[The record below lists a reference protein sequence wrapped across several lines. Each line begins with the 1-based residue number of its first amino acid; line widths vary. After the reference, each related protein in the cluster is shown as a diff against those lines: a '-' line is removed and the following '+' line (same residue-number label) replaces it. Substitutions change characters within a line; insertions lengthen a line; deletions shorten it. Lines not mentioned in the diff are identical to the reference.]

1 MRCIVRKVLAA
12 TRFPL
17 QVAEAVEGGEALA
30 LVRTADFV
38 FVLFDQNLP
47 GLSGL
52 EAIAELRRAERNP
65 DFVLISSTDDRALAA
80 KAHAQGVALLQ
91 KCSIRRIWKTCSAAS
106 AGCARLAP
114 HPTVLLAR

>member
-65 DFVLISSTDDRALAA
+65 DFVLISSTEPGPGRKSARRGRRSPPKAVLSGGSGRRALRLLR
-80 KAHAQGVALLQ
+80 VA
-91 KCSIRRIWKTCSAAS
+91 RA
-106 AGCARLAP
+106 
-114 HPTVLLAR
+114 